1 VDSPTVVAIL
11 VFLSIYLLWFLIR
24 LFADLFLVGI
34 ALVSATL
41 AYNIES
47 YYEQFLM
54 VLQES
59 NLLNLLSMTL
69 PEQADSLAVF
79 KIAGLI
85 TASAVLIS
93 IPILPFSATYRHL
106 LGIENPLFAR
116 KEAKVRGWI
125 IEEIQR
131 YEASQLVVETKES
144 ETSDSEEASEHYI
157 EPPENITT
165 PKKDSILPL
174 KSEEK

>member
-1 VDSPTVVAIL
+1 MDSPTVVAIL
-11 VFLSIYLLWFLIR
+11 VFLSIYLIWFLIR

-34 ALVSATL
+34 ALVSAAL

-59 NLLNLLSMTL
+59 NLLNLLSITL
-69 PEQADSLAVF
+69 PEQANNLAVF
-79 KIAGLI
+79 KIACLI
-85 TASAVLIS
+85 TGTAVLIS

-131 YEASQLVVETKES
+131 YEASLVVETKES

-157 EPPENITT
+157 EPPENITS
-165 PKKDSILPL
+165 KKDSTPSL
-174 KSEEK
+174 KSE

>member
-1 VDSPTVVAIL
+1 MDSPTVVAIL
-11 VFLSIYLLWFLIR
+11 VFLSIYLIWFLIR

-34 ALVSATL
+34 ALVSAFL

-47 YYEQFLM
+47 YYEPFLM

-79 KIAGLI
+79 KIACLI
-85 TASAVLIS
+85 TAAAVLIS

-131 YEASQLVVETKES
+131 YEASEGVVETKES
-144 ETSDSEEASEHYI
+144 ETSDLEEASEHYI
-157 EPPENITT
+157 EPSENIT
-165 PKKDSILPL
+165 PKKNSTPPL

>member
-1 VDSPTVVAIL
+1 VDSPAVVAIL
-11 VFLSIYLLWFLIR
+11 VFFSIYLIWFLIR

-34 ALVSATL
+34 ALVSALL

-59 NLLNLLSMTL
+59 NLLNLLSITL
-69 PEQADSLAVF
+69 PEQADSMAIF
-79 KIAGLI
+79 KIASLI
-85 TASAVLIS
+85 TVAAVLVS
-93 IPILPFSATYRHL
+93 IPILPFSATYRQL

-131 YEASQLVVETKES
+131 YEASQVVEETKEPQDSDLAVS
-144 ETSDSEEASEHYI
+144 EPYI
-157 EPPENITT
+157 DPPLS
-165 PKKDSILPL
+165 PKKDSI
-174 KSEEK
+174 